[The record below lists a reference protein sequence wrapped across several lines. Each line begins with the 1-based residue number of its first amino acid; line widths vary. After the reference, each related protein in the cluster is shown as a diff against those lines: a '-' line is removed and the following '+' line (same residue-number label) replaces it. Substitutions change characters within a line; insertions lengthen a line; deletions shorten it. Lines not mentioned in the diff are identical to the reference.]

1 MKNMNLRLRLIVFFV
16 LISTAVFLTA
26 GAVSWFECREKIDEF
41 LIRTKSIWQNS
52 CLRQIGQ
59 TRLRTL
65 RKSVTGL
72 SKNQKC
78 RRRRRSRRFR
88 RIRSERTARFS

>member
-41 LIRTKSIWQNS
+41 FDTYQINLAKQLI
-52 CLRQIGQ
+52 L
-59 TRLRTL
+59 
-65 RKSVTGL
+65 
-72 SKNQKC
+72 
-78 RRRRRSRRFR
+78 
-88 RIRSERTARFS
+88 